1 VSDPRLARFPSAL
14 ASRARLVRLGRSGI
28 PALLAHPGWTTPR
41 PTLIWLHGR
50 TVDKT
55 LDTGRYL
62 RLLRAGGGEER
73 GAGIASCAID
83 LPGHGERLDA
93 SYHSPLRTLDLLAQ
107 TIREID
113 QVCDAL
119 ADPAFGGLFDLDRLA
134 IGGMS
139 AGGMAVLRRLCDDHP
154 FLCAA
159 VESTCGD
166 LAWFYDPARP
176 GAGHL
181 PAHAPEAIEPLDPS
195 QHLSTWRPIP
205 LLALH
210 SEADRV
216 TPLEGMTRFLE
227 RLRSHYA
234 RCGAVGVQPRLIT
247 WPQTGAPD
255 EHSGF
260 GRVAAEAKTH
270 FVSFLEEHLLG
281 IPSGTRG
288 E

>member
-1 VSDPRLARFPSAL
+1 MTDPRLARFPSAL
-14 ASRARLVRLGRSGI
+14 ASRTRLVRLGKTGI
-28 PALLAHPGWTTPR
+28 PALLAHPGWNAPR
-41 PTLIWLHGR
+41 PTVIWLHGR

-62 RLLRAGGGEER
+62 RLLRAGGGEEL

-93 SYHSPLRTLDLLAQ
+93 AFHSPRRTLELLAQ

-113 QVCDAL
+113 EVCDAL
-119 ADPAFGGLFDLDRLA
+119 ADPAFGGVFDLDRLA

-154 FLCAA
+154 FVCAA

-166 LAWFYDPARP
+166 LAWLYDPARP

-181 PAHAPEAIEPLDPS
+181 PAHPPEAIRPLDPS
-195 QHLSTWRPIP
+195 QHLGRWRPIP
-205 LLALH
+205 LLVLH

-216 TPLEGMTRFLE
+216 TPLEGMTRFLD
-227 RLRSHYA
+227 RLRSHQA
-234 RCGAVGVQPRLIT
+234 AVGGMDPNPRLIT
-247 WPQTGAPD
+247 WAQTGAPD

-270 FVSFLEEHLLG
+270 FVSFLEEHLLAAPERKHG
-281 IPSGTRG
+281 
-288 E
+288 

>member
-1 VSDPRLARFPSAL
+1 MTDPRLDRFPRAL
-14 ASRARLVRLGRSGI
+14 ASRTRLVRLGRSGI
-28 PALLAHPGWTTPR
+28 PALLAHPGWSAPR
-41 PTLIWLHGR
+41 PTMIWLHGR

-73 GAGIASCAID
+73 GSGIASCAID
-83 LPGHGERLDA
+83 LPGHGERFDE
-93 SYHSPLRTLDLLAQ
+93 SFHSPRRTLELLSQ

-113 QVCDAL
+113 EVCDAL
-119 ADPAFGGLFDLDRLA
+119 ADPAFGGVFDLDRLA

-154 FLCAA
+154 FVCAA

-166 LAWFYDPARP
+166 LAWLYDPARP

-181 PAHAPEAIEPLDPS
+181 PAHSPEAIRPLDPS
-195 QHLSTWRPIP
+195 QHLGRWRPIP
-205 LLALH
+205 LLVLH

-216 TPLEGMTRFLE
+216 TPLEGMTRFLD
-227 RLRSHYA
+227 RLRSNQDTVA
-234 RCGAVGVQPRLIT
+234 GMSPNPRLIT
-247 WPQTGAPD
+247 WAQTGAPD

-270 FVSFLEEHLLG
+270 FVSFLEEHLLAPPERQHG
-281 IPSGTRG
+281 
-288 E
+288 